1 MVVQGSQVPINS
13 VKSIFE
19 NPPESYQSSSKSSSS
34 SKWEK
39 PKGPVPRA
47 VNRTENGEDGSGS
60 PSVLDKEM
68 PPPSYTKNMLA
79 KFQSMQGDMKG
90 GAGRGVGKVANGEG
104 MEKDDMPVEG
114 TTKNLLAKFQNIQQV
129 AVSAILINL

>member
-1 MVVQGSQVPINS
+1 MQGRHVAINS

-19 NPPESYQSSSKSSSS
+19 NPPESAQSSSKSS

-47 VNRTENGEDGSGS
+47 VNRTESGEDGSS
-60 PSVLDKEM
+60 PSLLDREL

-79 KFQSMQGDMKG
+79 KFQSMQG
-90 GAGRGVGKVANGEG
+90 GAGRASGKLANGDG
-104 MEKDDMPVEG
+104 TEKEDMPVEG
-114 TTKNLLAKFQNIQQV
+114 TTKSLLAKFKNIQQE
-129 AVSAILINL
+129 AVSAIFRNL